1 MRFMVG
7 LLLKRAVG
15 AAQETLQAVKDAL
28 YGFSGDGAARA
39 VVNFG
44 EERELVGLLF
54 QQPNPL
60 GERSLA
66 SKISDSGHV
75 ISHRFVIHA
84 KVP

>member
-15 AAQETLQAVKDAL
+15 AAQQTLQAVKDAL
-28 YGFSGDGAARA
+28 FSGDGAARA
-39 VVNFG
+39 VVNLG
-44 EERELVGLLF
+44 EDRELVGLLF